1 MAQTLSPPP
10 PAQAPNT
17 ALFDLLARSW
27 SLDAPIRAI
36 VMDRPGKTAAF
47 VLADGRVAL
56 APLEEADSPMARLRI
71 EGDSGRAAIRP
82 RKQPPARPTLTPPL
96 CEEAPVLAASAGL
109 GFIAAKPAGEL
120 LRVTPR
126 GQTISLGK
134 TGAPLTAIAADG
146 RGRLALAHD
155 GRVDLLQEEGLA
167 KIASLPT
174 SGAAR
179 ALAFAPDG
187 ARLAVQLED
196 RLTLWSPEGEV
207 KETPLGGAGPL
218 VFSPRGDWLAGT
230 EGEAGFWLM
239 RMADGADARL
249 GPFRARPAALT
260 FTPRDQE
267 IFASGAFRAA
277 GWSLDDKIFEEPS
290 RNALRSGRAAPV
302 VVEQVAAH
310 PKLHLVACGAADG
323 AVTLAKPGQ
332 ADELTL
338 RRGEGEAISALAW
351 SPCGLH
357 LAIGAANGFAALATL
372 PPQMF
377 K

>member
-10 PAQAPNT
+10 PAQTPNM

-47 VLADGRVAL
+47 ALADGRVAL

-96 CEEAPVLAASAGL
+96 GEEAPFLAASAGL
-109 GFIAAKPAGEL
+109 GFIAAKPTGEI

-146 RGRLALAHD
+146 RGRLALAHE

-174 SGAAR
+174 SGAVR

-187 ARLAVQLED
+187 SRLAVQLDD
-196 RLTLWSPEGEV
+196 RLALWSPEGEV
-207 KETPLGGAGPL
+207 RETLLGGAGPL
-218 VFSPRGDWLAGT
+218 VFSPRGDWLAGA
-230 EGEAGFWLM
+230 EGEGFWLM
-239 RMADGADARL
+239 RLADGASARL
-249 GPFRARPAALT
+249 GPFRIRPAALT
-260 FTPRDQE
+260 FTHQDQE
-267 IFASGAFRAA
+267 IFAAGAFRAA
-277 GWSLDDKIFEEPS
+277 GWALNDAILEDAS
-290 RNALRSGRAAPV
+290 RSALRSGRAAPV

-323 AVTLAKPGQ
+323 AITLAKPGQ

>member
-1 MAQTLSPPP
+1 MSQTLSPPP
-10 PAQAPNT
+10 PAQTPNM

-47 VLADGRVAL
+47 VLADGRIAL
-56 APLEEADSPMARLRI
+56 APLEEAESPMTRLRI

-82 RKQPPARPTLTPPL
+82 RKQPPARPTLTPQL
-96 CEEAPVLAASAGL
+96 CEDAPFLAPSAGL
-109 GFIAAKPAGEL
+109 GFIAAKPTGEI

-126 GQTISLGK
+126 GQTIPLGK
-134 TGAPLTAIAADG
+134 TDAPLTAIAADG

-155 GRVDLLQEEGLA
+155 GGVEVLQEDGLA

-174 SGAAR
+174 SGAVR

-187 ARLAVQLED
+187 SRLAIQLED
-196 RLTLWSPEGEV
+196 QLTLWSPEGEV

-218 VFSPRGDWLAGT
+218 VFSPSGDWLAGT
-230 EGEAGFWLM
+230 EGEPGFWLM
-239 RMADGADARL
+239 RMDDGASARL
-249 GPFRARPAALT
+249 GPFRIRPAALT
-260 FTPRDQE
+260 FTRQDQE
-267 IFASGAFRAA
+267 IFAAGAFRAA
-277 GWSLDDKIFEEPS
+277 GWALNDEILEDASQS
-290 RNALRSGRAAPV
+290 ALRSGRAAPV
-302 VVEQVAAH
+302 LVEQVAAH

-323 AVTLAKPGQ
+323 AITLTKPGQ